1 MAVKTWMTTNKEQ
14 KEERK
19 EKRMERGATACC
31 KVKKNCRKL
40 LLISPSALHL
50 FQRFVARPEAIA
62 ERTSGRS
69 RTLTNATDHD
79 GVGVCNGDQ
88 QQQQQNQHHAQTQ
101 RQATHTT
108 LALPLSMEQLF

>member
-1 MAVKTWMTTNKEQ
+1 MAVKTWMTTNKDPAGGEG
-14 KEERK
+14 EGGA
-19 EKRMERGATACC
+19 KRMEGGATACC

-69 RTLTNATDHD
+69 RTLTSAMDD
-79 GVGVCNGDQ
+79 GVCNGG
-88 QQQQQNQHHAQTQ
+88 H
-101 RQATHTT
+101 
-108 LALPLSMEQLF
+108 

>member
-1 MAVKTWMTTNKEQ
+1 
-14 KEERK
+14 
-19 EKRMERGATACC
+19 MEGGATACC

-69 RTLTNATDHD
+69 RTLTSAMDD
-79 GVGVCNGDQ
+79 GVCNGG
-88 QQQQQNQHHAQTQ
+88 H
-101 RQATHTT
+101 
-108 LALPLSMEQLF
+108 